1 MDGKAKDFSY
11 DPDTDRLSRAT
22 NELSY
27 GRHTVVVTATD
38 GAGNGATERWSFRV
52 VRR

>member
-1 MDGKAKDFSY
+1 MGGKAKDFSY
-11 DPDTDRLSRAT
+11 VPDTNRFSRAT
-22 NELSY
+22 NKLSY

-38 GAGNGATERWSFRV
+38 GAGNRATGQWSFRV